1 MSLRPTL
8 NKKNISTSQDLH
20 VSAPV
25 VFGNDYNISLEC
37 QVPEH
42 MVLDGSFQAVTK
54 EPAQQVNANPQM
66 GFHLREYTSADYTQ
80 EITKYPVQVSINKEI
95 FLEVTLAD
103 ETSRNT
109 TLGVK
114 VNECRATPS
123 PDPHDSTSYQLIRD
137 SCPATP
143 AVHLQSSPSPETYR
157 FSVQT
162 FHFSGN
168 TNNDDVVYIH
178 CDVSICHDDKCGL
191 RCGASGGARRKR
203 RSRLSKRSALGSTLT
218 SGPHIIVNESETKQ

>member
-1 MSLRPTL
+1 
-8 NKKNISTSQDLH
+8 
-20 VSAPV
+20 
-25 VFGNDYNISLEC
+25 
-37 QVPEH
+37 

-137 SCPATP
+137 RLVNLLVSCWDRSDLEGCQKSESLPTP
-143 AVHLQSSPSPETYR
+143 PPLFFFLNSLVKMLR
-157 FSVQT
+157 FKDCYPMS
-162 FHFSGN
+162 
-168 TNNDDVVYIH
+168 
-178 CDVSICHDDKCGL
+178 CD
-191 RCGASGGARRKR
+191 
-203 RSRLSKRSALGSTLT
+203 
-218 SGPHIIVNESETKQ
+218 